1 MRERES
7 FLGSVEQR
15 FSRVAGWLAARR
27 RSGEGAGERDL
38 HARTEAL
45 REEVARARRAV
56 GEKVHED
63 VGRVRASL
71 EDMKRDY
78 DVPPPH
84 YALRAEEL
92 EALRRHVHTTAHLMK
107 DLSVADSPRWD
118 AANEEYERSW
128 AEVERAFEEEGRA
141 ASP

>member
-7 FLGSVEQR
+7 FLASVEQR
-15 FSRVAGWLAARR
+15 LSRVAGWLAARR
-27 RSGEGAGERDL
+27 RGEGAGERDL

-45 REEVARARRAV
+45 REELARARRAV
-56 GEKVHED
+56 GEAVHED
-63 VGRVRASL
+63 VARVRASL
-71 EDMKRDY
+71 EDMKSDY

-84 YALRAEEL
+84 YALHAEEL
-92 EALRRHVHTTAHLMK
+92 EALRRHAHTTARLIPE
-107 DLSVADSPRWD
+107 LASADSPRWD
-118 AANEEYERSW
+118 EANEEYERSW